1 MCYKVEQWWRDESS
15 KSFSEGQTLI
25 YSFIHWFTQRQ
36 RDGLRAQSG
45 PLDPDDDFSSDSQN
59 RRGNK
64 SGPDL
69 WFPVTVELFW
79 SKAEQ
84 NTRVLNV
91 FKHQQEDRVLFSPI
105 GSEVVSKQSVIFI
118 DSLILWFCLVQ
129 FSFLRLNRQK
139 RRWVTPPLTSH
150 TFWNIFWIMSHL

>member
-15 KSFSEGQTLI
+15 KSSSEGQTLI

-69 WFPVTVELFW
+69 WFPVTVDLFW

-91 FKHQQEDRVLFSPI
+91 FKHQQDRVLFSLI
-105 GSEVVSKQSVIFI
+105 GSEVVSKQSIIFI
-118 DSLILWFCLVQ
+118 DSVIL
-129 FSFLRLNRQK
+129 FSSVFISASQQVEETVSNS
-139 RRWVTPPLTSH
+139 THITSH